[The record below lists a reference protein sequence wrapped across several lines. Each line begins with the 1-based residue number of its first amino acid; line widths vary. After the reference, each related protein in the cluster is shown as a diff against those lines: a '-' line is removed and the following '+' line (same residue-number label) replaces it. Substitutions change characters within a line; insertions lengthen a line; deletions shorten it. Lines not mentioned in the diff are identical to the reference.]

1 MTRTRFSARALVV
14 VLAVATSLTTFVV
27 AGAPPAEARPMRGTA
42 VVQRN
47 GRPVTM
53 SFTTARAG
61 EGLVELTASAG
72 GVDWGRPGA
81 ESAVVSVWVDGT
93 YASDLVIFSEEPTVR
108 RLALGHLGAG
118 QHTLE
123 LRFAAD
129 RSPAGA
135 RRAKLRALS
144 VDVVAPTD
152 EAALALRHAPVL
164 YGRSIAVANAEG
176 SGTTYAGPFQNAVTD
191 TPLLA
196 WHEVRPAAIPGNRIL
211 EYSVVWSNE
220 DGGTNSP
227 ALMARWGRTTD
238 IEWIYRV
245 EVDAA
250 GNRVP
255 GTAVYQGPN
264 HLTLPFDGTYEDDH
278 PLLQTCTANNMV
290 CDDLV
295 DARMRFFLAADASRP
310 ANRAREVLM
319 DRNPWTYPVMAKEMV
334 REGRIEPAPSPT
346 TPALGDQRSYLYLEV
361 DKDTVP
367 PNPPTGPWVGLAV
380 QVRLAGDANVY
391 RSDHFVPD
399 WSIKRDVPAATTV
412 ELPLGTTADD
422 VVEIIA
428 HRVVVGPP
436 DPGSSITVT
445 DVNRAFFLDSS
456 YLPQPS
462 FIDWHGSVTLS
473 PAQPAASLWTRQ
485 AGV

>member
-1 MTRTRFSARALVV
+1 MA
-14 VLAVATSLTTFVV
+14 LAVATAVI
-27 AGAPPAEARPMRGTA
+27 AGAAPAQARPLRGTA
-42 VVQRN
+42 VVQR
-47 GRPVTM
+47 GERPVTI
-53 SFTTARAG
+53 SFTTAGAG
-61 EGLVELTASAG
+61 EAVAELTLSAG

-93 YASDLVIFSEEPTVR
+93 YASDVVIFSEKPTVR
-108 RLALGHLGAG
+108 RLALGHLEAG
-118 QHTLE
+118 RHRLK

-129 RSPAGA
+129 RSPP
-135 RRAKLRALS
+135 RSKRAKLRRLS

-152 EAALALRHAPVL
+152 EAGLALRHAPVL
-164 YGRSIAVANAEG
+164 YGRAIPVANTEG

-196 WHEVRPAAIPGNRIL
+196 WHEVLPAVTSGHRIL

-220 DGGTNSP
+220 DGGTNSA

-255 GTAVYQGPN
+255 GTAAYQGPN
-264 HLTLPFDGTYEDDH
+264 HATLPFSDTYEGDH

-295 DARMRFFLAADASRP
+295 DPHMRFFPAADTTRP
-310 ANRAREVLM
+310 ADRAREVIM
-319 DRNPWTYPVMAKEMV
+319 DRNPWTYPVMAREMV
-334 REGRIEPAPSPT
+334 REGRTEPVSDPT
-346 TPALGDQRSYLYLEV
+346 TPALGDQRSYLYIEV

-367 PNPPTGPWVGLAV
+367 PNPPTGPWVGLALE
-380 QVRLAGDANVY
+380 VRLAGDATVY
-391 RSDHFVPD
+391 RSDHLVPD

-412 ELPLGTTADD
+412 ELPLGTTPDD
-422 VVEIIA
+422 VVAVMA
-428 HRVVVGPP
+428 HRVSVGAP
-436 DPGSSITVT
+436 DAGSSITVT
-445 DVNRAFFLDSS
+445 DVNRAFFLDGS
-456 YLPQPS
+456 YLPQES
-462 FIDWHGSVTLS
+462 FIDWHGSLTLT
-473 PAQPAASLWTRQ
+473 PAQPTAMLWSRE

>member
-1 MTRTRFSARALVV
+1 MTAPRFLARAVV
-14 VLAVATSLTTFVV
+14 TVLAVATSVV
-27 AGAPPAEARPMRGTA
+27 AGAPSADARPMRGTA
-42 VVQRN
+42 VVQRD

-61 EGLVELTASAG
+61 EALAELTASAD
-72 GVDWGRPGA
+72 GVDWGRLGA
-81 ESAVVSVWVDGT
+81 ESAVVSVWVDGA

-108 RLALGHLGAG
+108 RLALGHLEAG
-118 QHTLE
+118 KHTLE
-123 LRFAAD
+123 LRFAGD

-135 RRAKLRALS
+135 RRAKLRRLS

-152 EAALALRHAPVL
+152 EAGLALRHAPVL
-164 YGRSIAVANAEG
+164 YGRAIPVANAEG

-191 TPLLA
+191 TPVLA
-196 WHEVRPAAIPGNRIL
+196 WHEVLPAATPGNRIL

-255 GTAVYQGPN
+255 GTAVYQGPD
-264 HLTLPFDGTYEDDH
+264 HLTLPFDGTYEGDH

-295 DARMRFFLAADASRP
+295 DARMRFFLAADATKP
-310 ANRAREVLM
+310 ADRAREVVM
-319 DRNPWTYPVMAKEMV
+319 DRNPWTYPVMAQEMV
-334 REGRIEPAPSPT
+334 REGRIEPAPSPA
-346 TPALGDQRSYLYLEV
+346 TPALGDQRSYLYVEV
-361 DKDTVP
+361 DKDTLP
-367 PNPPTGPWVGLAV
+367 PNPPTGPWVGLALE
-380 QVRLAGDANVY
+380 VRLAGDPTSY
-391 RSDHFVPD
+391 RSDHLIAD

-422 VVEIIA
+422 VVEIVA
-428 HRVVVGPP
+428 HRVVVGAP

-445 DVNRAFFLDSS
+445 DVNRAFFLDGS

-462 FIDWHGSVTLS
+462 FIDWHGSVTLT
-473 PAQPAASLWTRQ
+473 PAQPAARLWARQ
-485 AGV
+485 AGA